1 MTRRMLSESE
11 GYDLLREYGVPVPGY
26 EHVTTPEAAGEA
38 AERIGFPVVMKIVS
52 PQIVHKSDA
61 GGVVVGVGSPE
72 QAAAAFT
79 KITGSALAYDPGA
92 EITGVLVEEQAAPGL
107 ELIIGGKTDPAFG
120 RVLTF
125 GMGGTLVELMK
136 DVTLR
141 ILPIEE
147 DDIRS
152 MVREINAYPLIAGYR
167 GMKPRDEEGLVQTIL
182 SVIRFFEEAPGVVE
196 FDINPLRLYERGGC
210 AVDARVIVDD
220 CTGEVVAAE
229 RVELPLEYFNP
240 RSVAVIGASSD
251 PQKMGYAVMHN
262 LLQFPGQLYPVNN
275 KRGDVQGLKAYQ
287 SVKDIPAPVDM
298 AVIVVPA
305 NFVPK
310 VVEECGQKGVP
321 IVVIITAGF
330 KEMGE
335 QGRALEER
343 IMAIAKG
350 YGTRIVGPNCLG
362 LIVPPRGLDTTYV
375 HQSPRP
381 GSIAFI
387 SQSGAIINTVVDWSL
402 AEEIGFSA
410 VVSVGN
416 QADLDILDY
425 LNWVKRDPKTK
436 GVILYIEE
444 IKDGRAFMKVVE
456 EVAREKPVVA
466 IKSGSSA
473 RGQAAASSHTGS
485 LSGSYDVYMEAFR
498 RSGVIPV
505 HTLTGTFQVAEMCAS
520 PKGYP
525 QGKRAI
531 VITNAGGF
539 AVLSSDYAERYGI
552 ELVDLPPGLIEEM
565 NEFLPEF
572 WNKNNPVDLLG
583 DATDQRFQRTFEL
596 LAKHD
601 DLWDIAFVVG
611 FPNLVLTSEH
621 LANEI
626 VRFSGLTNK
635 MIVGTL
641 LGGDSMQR
649 GRKILRE
656 NQIPS
661 FEELDFTFRVMGRIL
676 WQRFR

>member
-1 MTRRMLSESE
+1 MLSESE
-11 GYDLLREYGVPVPGY
+11 GYDLLRDYGVPVPGF
-26 EHVTTPEAAGEA
+26 EHVTTPEAAAEA
-38 AERIGFPVVMKIVS
+38 AARIGFPVVMKIVS

-72 QAAAAFT
+72 QARAAFA
-79 KITGSALAYDPGA
+79 KIVESARAYDPDA
-92 EITGVLVEEQAAPGL
+92 EIAGVLVEEQAAPGL
-107 ELIIGGKTDPAFG
+107 ELIVGGRTDPAFG

-141 ILPIEE
+141 ILPVEE
-147 DDIRS
+147 SDVRC
-152 MVREINAYPLIAGYR
+152 MVREINGYPLIAGYR

-182 SVIRFFEEAPGVVE
+182 AVIRFFEEAPGVVE
-196 FDINPLRLYERGGC
+196 FDINPLRLYEKGGC

-220 CTGEVVAAE
+220 RPEASTSGE
-229 RVELPLEYFNP
+229 RPELPLEYFNP

-251 PQKMGYAVMHN
+251 PKKMGYAVMHN
-262 LLQFPGQLYPVNN
+262 LLGFPGQLYPVNN
-275 KRGDVQGLKAYQ
+275 KRGDVQGLRAFG
-287 SVKDIPAPVDM
+287 SVTEIPAPVDM
-298 AVIVVPA
+298 AVVTVPA

-330 KEMGE
+330 REMGE
-335 QGRALEER
+335 HGRALEER

-350 YGTRIVGPNCLG
+350 YGTRIIGPNCLG

-375 HQSPRP
+375 HESPRP

-387 SQSGAIINTVVDWSL
+387 SQSGAIINTVVDWSI

-416 QADLDILDY
+416 QADLNFLDY
-425 LNWVKRDPKTK
+425 LNWVRRDPKTR

-444 IKDGRAFMKVVE
+444 IRDGRAFMKVVE
-456 EVAREKPVVA
+456 EVSREKPVVA
-466 IKSGSSA
+466 IKSGSSLKG
-473 RGQAAASSHTGS
+473 RAAASSHTGS

-498 RSGVIPV
+498 SSGVIPV
-505 HTLTGTFQVAEMCAS
+505 HTLTGAFQVAEMLAS

-525 QGKRAI
+525 RGRRAV

-539 AVLSSDYAERYGI
+539 AVLSSDYAERYGV
-552 ELVDLPPGLIEEM
+552 ELVDLPPGVVEEM
-565 NEFLPEF
+565 NGFLPDF
-572 WNKNNPVDLLG
+572 WNKSNPIDLLG
-583 DATDQRFQRTFEL
+583 DASDARFRKTFEL
-596 LAKHD
+596 LARHD
-601 DLWDIAFVVG
+601 DFWDIAFVVS
-611 FPNLVLTSEH
+611 FPNLVLGSEQI
-621 LANEI
+621 ATEI
-626 VRFSGLTNK
+626 IRFSEQTGNT
-635 MIVGTL
+635 IVGTL

-649 GRKILRE
+649 GRDILRDRG
-656 NQIPS
+656 IPS